1 MNEMI
6 RTILE
11 RRSCR
16 SFTKEPVSRELVD
29 TILDCALCAPSGKG
43 LETWQFTAVMDRE
56 KIQRLCRAVGEAL
69 GRGPE
74 YDMYDPAVLIITSN
88 EKDSKYREVDNACA
102 MENIYLAANALG
114 LGCVWINQLLTC
126 FDEPEVRG
134 LLRAFGVPEDHGVY
148 GCAAIGY
155 PAAAPGEKER
165 VGKKKIVE

>member
-16 SFTKEPVSRELVD
+16 SFTKEPVSQETVD

-56 KIQRLCRAVGEAL
+56 KIQRLCKAVGEAL

-74 YDMYDPAVLIITSN
+74 YNMYDPAVLIITSN

-102 MENIYLAANALG
+102 MENIYLASQALG

-126 FDEPEVRG
+126 FDEPKVREILREFG
-134 LLRAFGVPEDHGVY
+134 LPDSQGVY

-155 PAAAPGEKER
+155 PAEMPKEKAR
-165 VGKKKIVE
+165 KGTKRIVG

>member
-1 MNEMI
+1 MNEVI
-6 RTILE
+6 RALME

-16 SFTKEPVSRELVD
+16 SFTKEAVGREDVE
-29 TILDCALCAPSGKG
+29 TILDCALRAPSGMGKQ
-43 LETWQFTAVMDRE
+43 TWQFTAVMDRE
-56 KIQRLCRAVGEAL
+56 KIRKLASAVSEAL

-74 YDMYDPAVLIITSN
+74 YDMYDPAVLVITSN
-88 EKDSKYREVDNACA
+88 KKESRYREVDNACA

-126 FDEPEVRG
+126 FDEPKVRE
-134 LLRAFGVPEDHGVY
+134 LLRTFGVPDDHGVY

-165 VGKKKIVE
+165 IGKKKIVE